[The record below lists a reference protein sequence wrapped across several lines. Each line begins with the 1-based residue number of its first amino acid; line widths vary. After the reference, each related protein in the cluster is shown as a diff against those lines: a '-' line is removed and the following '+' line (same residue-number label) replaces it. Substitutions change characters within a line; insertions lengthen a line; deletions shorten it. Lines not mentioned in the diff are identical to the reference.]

1 MRVIVF
7 IAIATLVAACG
18 GRGKAKVEAVEQGQ
32 VIALS
37 DSIVEHRRADT
48 IDFGRLRGGELAT
61 REFMVKNTGDKA
73 LVVIQVD
80 LSCGCVQA
88 DYPTQPIMPGQQAPM
103 VLTLDTKDLRGWV
116 FKTVGVRT
124 SLASRPYTLCITAEV
139 E

>member
-7 IAIATLVAACG
+7 IGIVTLLVACG

-32 VIALS
+32 VVALS

-48 IDFGRLRGGELAT
+48 IDFGRLRAGELAT
-61 REFMVKNTGDKA
+61 REFVLRNDGDKA

-80 LSCGCVQA
+80 LSCGCVSA
-88 DYPTQPIMPGQQAPM
+88 DYPREPLMPGGQAPM
-103 VLTLDTKDLRGWV
+103 SLTLDTKDLRGWV

-124 SLASRPYTLCITAEV
+124 SLAARPYTLCITAEV